1 MTQRIVLLAAL
12 ALASVASAA
21 GYYLPG
27 TYPQEF
33 VVGQQLQGKSARQA
47 CKNSWLDGAFRC
59 HHSRSDTTACLTCV
73 RLGTLDMHTKFR

>member
-1 MTQRIVLLAAL
+1 MRQRVVLAAAL

-33 VVGQQLQGKSARQA
+33 LVAQQLQGKSAGTGMRT
-47 CKNSWLDGAFRC
+47 G
-59 HHSRSDTTACLTCV
+59 CLTSAY
-73 RLGTLDMHTKFR
+73 LLQL